1 MARRTKEDAQKT
13 REQLLDAAETV
24 FHRKG
29 VSKTSLNDIAEE
41 AGLTRGALY
50 WHFKNKHDVFEAMLE
65 RMDLPLEILHQAIAS
80 PEQEDPLGEMRK
92 FLYYLMGEIANDP
105 KRRRVYEIVLQKCEL
120 SEENAS
126 LAERHRQGFVTA
138 SERMSRILNNAIH
151 RQQLPADLDVE
162 RAVLFLHVQITGLIY
177 MWLLRQGDFDFETE
191 GRRVIDTYFCILH
204 RGFGEKNDG

>member
-65 RMDLPLEILHQAIAS
+65 RMDLPLEILHQAIAAQADRVTLVVAGLPHILKS
-80 PEQEDPLGEMRK
+80 VEMPH
-92 FLYYLMGEIANDP
+92 A
-105 KRRRVYEIVLQKCEL
+105 
-120 SEENAS
+120 
-126 LAERHRQGFVTA
+126 
-138 SERMSRILNNAIH
+138 
-151 RQQLPADLDVE
+151 
-162 RAVLFLHVQITGLIY
+162 
-177 MWLLRQGDFDFETE
+177 
-191 GRRVIDTYFCILH
+191 
-204 RGFGEKNDG
+204 